1 VLPLGVFFTLA
12 LALVL
17 DAVAG
22 DSSWWRHAGGF
33 LLLACV
39 LVALAVG
46 ERDEKFRSLAERMAE
61 RLPRAEVVVVEGAGH
76 AAQLE
81 QPDAVAALL

>member
-1 VLPLGVFFTLA
+1 MLRTLRKLVLGETWTLPLGVFATLA

-22 DSSWWRHAGGF
+22 DTSWWRHAGGF

-39 LVALAVG
+39 LIALAV
-46 ERDEKFRSLAERMAE
+46 SLAPAWR
-61 RLPRAEVVVVEGAGH
+61 RR
-76 AAQLE
+76 
-81 QPDAVAALL
+81 

>member
-1 VLPLGVFFTLA
+1 MKALRKLVLGETWVLPLGVFFTLA

-39 LVALAVG
+39 LVALAV
-46 ERDEKFRSLAERMAE
+46 SLAPAWR
-61 RLPRAEVVVVEGAGH
+61 RR
-76 AAQLE
+76 
-81 QPDAVAALL
+81 